1 MTKNFNIKDVKPGD
15 VLTAHDHFYTINGIA
30 PMTNK
35 WIVLTN
41 NLEDDYM
48 GKYVEVYVLLNPSGA
63 SESAERHSFYHATF
77 KSGAYQKLEWRLEH
91 VS

>member
-1 MTKNFNIKDVKPGD
+1 MTRDLNAANLKPGD
-15 VLTAHDHFYTINGIA
+15 VLTAHDHFKTINGIA

-41 NLEDDYM
+41 NLEDDYI
-48 GKYVEVYVLLNPSGA
+48 GKYVEVYVLYSSSLSV
-63 SESAERHSFYHATF
+63 EKYSFYYNAF
-77 KSGAYQKLEWRLEH
+77 KKYQQKLVWRLEH

>member
-1 MTKNFNIKDVKPGD
+1 MTRDLNAANLKPGD
-15 VLTAHDHFYTINGIA
+15 VLTAHDHFKTINGIA

-48 GKYVEVYVLLNPSGA
+48 GKYVEVYVLYSSSLGV
-63 SESAERHSFYHATF
+63 EKYSFYYNAF
-77 KSGAYQKLEWRLEH
+77 KKYQQKLVWRLEH

>member
-15 VLTAHDHFYTINGIA
+15 VLTAHDHFHTINGTA

-35 WIVLTN
+35 WIVLSN
-41 NLEDDYM
+41 SLEDDYM
-48 GKYVEVYVLLNPSGA
+48 GKYVEVYVIYSQSLGI
-63 SESAERHSFYHATF
+63 ESYSFYYNAF
-77 KSGAYQKLEWRLEH
+77 KKYQQKLVWRLEH